1 MKSDTKTWYVER
13 VRELLRSELPDEDLD
28 LLSSDLEEQLSDMS
42 SSDVEGRLGSPEDF
56 VEAYRAS
63 AGIETQAEASRPRSA
78 VVIERWLDERKISPL
93 GRVWSRYQHAWW
105 LVRGWVMLMA
115 FVLVY
120 TSPPSFRPFPIPNID
135 AFPTT
140 SFMVL
145 VAFTAASILL
155 GRSTRWLSGRIV
167 NILVSAFAVYM
178 AFVAAVNT

>member
-28 LLSSDLEEQLSDMS
+28 LFSSDLEEQLSDMN
-42 SSDVEGRLGSPEDF
+42 SSDVENRLGSPEDF

-63 AGIETQAEASRPRSA
+63 AGIEAHAETSRPRSA
-78 VVIERWLDERKISPL
+78 VLIERWLDERKISAL
-93 GRVWSRYQHAWW
+93 GRVWSGYQHAWW
-105 LVRGWVMLMA
+105 LVRGWVTLVA
-115 FVLVY
+115 FALVS
-120 TSPPSFRPFPIPNID
+120 TGPPSFRPFPIPNID

-155 GRSTRWLSGRIV
+155 GRATRWLPGRIV
-167 NILVSAFAVYM
+167 NILVSAFAAYV